1 MVLDDGL
8 QQARSIVK
16 RYLIAALEG
25 QVERGDRHRMLE
37 HPYLDRDGVD
47 EQTDDT
53 ASQINC
59 HLVTPYD

>member
-16 RYLIAALEG
+16 RYFIAALED

-37 HPYLDRDGVD
+37 HPDLDRDGVD
-47 EQTDDT
+47 EQTEGYGK
-53 ASQINC
+53 SN
-59 HLVTPYD
+59 